1 MKIKRNPIA
10 FAIKRALYTG
20 LFASLAMG
28 SVVLAEEDET
38 EKLESMVV
46 TGTNIK
52 GVDLE
57 NAHPV
62 TVIDRQELL
71 ATGVSDVGDILQR
84 LPAFTG
90 SPVGTRTNNG
100 GSGAVTVDLRGIGA
114 GRTLVLINGKRTV
127 DGGDFQTIPAAMISR
142 VEILKEGASAIYGAD
157 AVAGVINII
166 TRDDFDGIEIETQYS
181 DSIDTKNASNKQA
194 SFIFGEKSERGNFT
208 VGMQYEEQEATT
220 QGDTPYAFLQN
231 SYFVLDADAFA
242 AGGFDPTSDYM
253 VAVGSSR
260 IPCGNFNLASGGP
273 SLTVNGNSPATGD
286 CGAPGRPLTPADFR
300 PYEGNIFAAQND
312 TYNYAPVNFLQ
323 TPYKKTNIFYSG
335 NLAYND
341 NVTLYSSFRYN
352 HRTSKQRLAP
362 VPYDTR
368 PGGDPGYLLA
378 DGSNGISADNVYN
391 PFGEDIVRVRR
402 RMIEGDREF
411 TQDVTQYQAVFGAG
425 GIIPDTTWSWDAS
438 YNFGFRQ
445 RVDESFGQFTG
456 SRLSNALGPSFYDA
470 NGVAV
475 CGTPGNVIAGCVP
488 LNLFGGTGTVT
499 PEMLNYISA
508 TLVDHFESQLDV
520 LNVNFTGLLFD
531 MPAGPVGAAVGATY
545 RDQGAKSSPDSAKVN
560 DLVTGN
566 TGAGVEGSYDVSS
579 LYGELSLPLLGR
591 ESAAGS
597 LDMNAGFRYDNYS
610 TVGSNTTFQANLVWR
625 PVDSL
630 LLRATFAE
638 VFREPGVGVLFGGQA
653 DSFPQAQDPCN
664 NANFGNLT
672 AAQQSICVAQ
682 GVPQGGWQQDDTQ
695 LKATV
700 GGNPNIQPE
709 QGETM
714 TVGLAWSPEFLDG
727 FTATLDWW
735 SVDLD
740 DGFNTLAVEN
750 VIENC
755 LNSGSANSSQCANV
769 IRAPGGDIVTVLAFV
784 QNAATIKVEGID
796 AEFKYA
802 ISTDFGQFSSSLLWT
817 HLIRRET
824 TDFAGAD
831 VNEFEGTFDI
841 NSSSAFNQD
850 QGRLNLGWTYEKWS
864 ASYHIDYY
872 SAVDA
877 EYSFV
882 GGIQRVAAQVYNDVT
897 VSYAVPWYESTI
909 TAGITNLFDKA
920 PPYIDAG
927 FNGSTDPTTYRMFG
941 RSFFLRWKTR
951 F

>member
-1 MKIKRNPIA
+1 MKIKRNPITYA
-10 FAIKRALYTG
+10 VRKALYVSV
-20 LFASLAMG
+20 FAS
-28 SVVLAEEDET
+28 VLTTGMAFSQDNDTEELD
-38 EKLESMVV
+38 SMVV

-62 TVIDRQELL
+62 TVISREELL

-90 SPVGTRTNNG
+90 SPIGTRTNNG
-100 GSGAVTVDLRGIGA
+100 GNGAVTVDLRGIGA

-127 DGGDFQTIPAAMISR
+127 DGGDFQTIPAVLIAR

-157 AVAGVINII
+157 AVAGVVNII
-166 TRDDFDGIEIETQYS
+166 TRDDFDGAEFEVQYS
-181 DSIDTKNASNKQA
+181 DSFDTKNASNKQA
-194 SFIFGEKSERGNFT
+194 SFLFGQTSDRGSFN
-208 VGMQYEEQEATT
+208 VGMQYEQQKPTT
-220 QGDTPYAFLQN
+220 QSDTPYDFLQN
-231 SYFVLDADAFA
+231 SYFVVDADAFA
-242 AGGFDPTSDYM
+242 EGGFNPTADYLIPL
-253 VAVGSSR
+253 GSSR

-273 SLTVNGNSPATGD
+273 SLTIDGANPGAGD
-286 CGAPGRPLTPADFR
+286 CGAPGRSLTPADFR
-300 PYEGNIFAAQND
+300 PYIGSPFDPNND
-312 TYNYAPVNFLQ
+312 SYNYAPVNFIQ
-323 TPYKKTNIFYSG
+323 TPYDKTNIFFNG
-335 NLAYND
+335 KFA
-341 NVTLYSSFRYN
+341 VTDKVNLYSSFRYN

-368 PGGDPGYLLA
+368 PGGDPGYVLA

-402 RMIEGDREF
+402 RMIEGNREF
-411 TQDVTQYQAVFGAG
+411 TQDVNQYQAVFGANG
-425 GIIPDTTWSWDAS
+425 SFENTTWTWDAS

-445 RVDESFGQFTG
+445 TVGEDFGQFTG

-475 CGTPGNVIAGCVP
+475 CGTPDNIIAGCVP

-499 PEMLNYISA
+499 QEMLNYISA

-520 LNVNFTGLLFD
+520 LNFNVSGLLFD
-531 MPAGPVGAAVGATY
+531 LPAGPVGSAFGIEY

-566 TGAGVEGSYDVSS
+566 TGSGVEGSYDVTS
-579 LYGELSLPLLGR
+579 LFAELSLPILDH
-591 ESAAGS
+591 SSVGS
-597 LDMNAGFRYDNYS
+597 LDANIGFRYDDYS
-610 TVGSNTTFQANLVWR
+610 TVGSNTTFQANILWR
-625 PVDSL
+625 PTDSL
-630 LLRATFAE
+630 LLRATYAD
-638 VFREPGVGVLFGGQA
+638 VFREPGVGTLFGGQS

-664 NANFGNLT
+664 TANFGDLT
-672 AAQQSICVAQ
+672 TEQQNICVAQ

-709 QGETM
+709 QGNTM
-714 TVGLAWSPEFLDG
+714 TVGVAWSPEFLDG

-735 SVDLD
+735 KVDLD

-750 VIENC
+750 VITNC
-755 LNSGSANSSQCANV
+755 LNSGSVNSSQCANV

-784 QNAATIKVEGID
+784 QNAATIKVEGVD

-802 ISTDFGQFSSSLLWT
+802 FSTDYGQFSTSLLWT
-817 HLIRRET
+817 HLINRET
-824 TDFAGAD
+824 TDFAGAE
-831 VNEFEGTFDI
+831 VQNFEGTFDI
-841 NSSSAFNQD
+841 NTSSAFNQD
-850 QGRLNLGWTYEKWS
+850 QGRLNLNWSQGNWS

-872 SAVDA
+872 SGVDA
-877 EYSFV
+877 EYNFV
-882 GGIQRVAAQVYNDVT
+882 DGIQKVPAQVYNDIT
-897 VSYAVPWYESTI
+897 ASYAVPWYESTL

-941 RSFFLRWKTR
+941 RSFFVRWKTR

>member
-1 MKIKRNPIA
+1 MKFKRNPICC
-10 FAIKRALYTG
+10 AIKIALY
-20 LFASLAMG
+20 S
-28 SVVLAEEDET
+28 SVLASAMLSNVSIAQDDNEV
-38 EKLESMVV
+38 LEAMVV
-46 TGTNIK
+46 TGSNIR

-57 NAHPV
+57 KAHPV
-62 TVIDRQELL
+62 TIIDREELL
-71 ATGVSDVGDILQR
+71 ATGVTDVGDILQR

-90 SPVGTRTNNG
+90 SPIGTRTNNG
-100 GSGAVTVDLRGIGA
+100 GNGAVTVDLRGIGA

-127 DGGDFQTIPAAMISR
+127 DGGDFQTIPAVMISR

-157 AVAGVINII
+157 AVAGVVNII
-166 TRDDFDGIEIETQYS
+166 TRDDFDGAEFEVQYS
-181 DSIDTKNASNKQA
+181 DSFDTNNADNKQA
-194 SFIFGEKSERGNFT
+194 SFIFGDSSDTGNF
-208 VGMQYEEQEATT
+208 VFGIQYEEQQATT
-220 QGDTPYAFLQN
+220 QGDTPYEFLQN
-231 SYFVLDADAFA
+231 SYFVLDADDFA
-242 AGGFDPTSDYM
+242 AGGFNPSADYM

-286 CGAPGRPLTPADFR
+286 CGTPGRLLTPADFR
-300 PYEGNIFAAQND
+300 PYEGDIFAAQND

-323 TPYKKTNIFYSG
+323 TPYKKTNMFFNG
-335 NLAYND
+335 KHTLND
-341 NVTLYSSFRYN
+341 NINLYGSFRYN

-368 PGGDPGYLLA
+368 PGGDPGFLLD
-378 DGSNGISADNVYN
+378 DGSNGISANNVYN

-411 TQDVTQYQAVFGAG
+411 SQDVSQYQAVLGANG
-425 GIIPDTTWSWDAS
+425 DFEGTSWSWDAS

-456 SRLSNALGPSFYDA
+456 SRLANALGPSFFNGD
-470 NGVAV
+470 GVAV
-475 CGTPGNVIAGCVP
+475 CGTPDNIIAGCVP

-499 PEMLNYISA
+499 PEMLSYISA
-508 TLVDHFESQLDV
+508 TLVDHFETQLDV
-520 LNVNFTGLLFD
+520 FNVNFSGLLFD
-531 MPAGPVGAAVGATY
+531 LPAGPVGAAFGAEY

-566 TGAGVEGSYDVSS
+566 TGAGVEGSYDVTS
-579 LYGELSLPLLGR
+579 LFGELSLPLFAR
-591 ESAAGS
+591 DSAVGS
-597 LDMNAGFRYDNYS
+597 LDLNTGFRYDDYS
-610 TVGSNTTFQANLVWR
+610 TVGSNTTFQANMVWR
-625 PVDSL
+625 PIDSL

-638 VFREPGVGVLFGGQA
+638 VFREPGVGTLFGGQS

-664 NANFGNLT
+664 TANFGDLNSD
-672 AAQQSICVAQ
+672 QQAICVAQ

-709 QGETM
+709 QGDTM
-714 TVGLAWSPEFLDG
+714 TVGVAWSPEFIDG
-727 FTATLDWW
+727 FTATFDWW
-735 SVDLD
+735 SVELE

-755 LNSGSANSSQCANV
+755 LNSGSASSSQCSNV
-769 IRAPGGDIVTVLAFV
+769 IRAPGGDIITVLAFV
-784 QNAATIKVEGID
+784 QNAAAIEVEGID
-796 AEFKYA
+796 AEFKYVF
-802 ISTDFGQFSSSLLWT
+802 STDYGQFTSSLLWT
-817 HLIRRET
+817 HLIKRET
-824 TDFAGAD
+824 TDFAGAP
-831 VNEFEGTFDI
+831 VAEFEGTFDI
-841 NSSSAFNQD
+841 NTSSAFNQD
-850 QGRLNLGWTYEKWS
+850 QGRLNLGWSQGNWS

-872 SAVDA
+872 SGVDA

-882 GGIQRVAAQVYNDVT
+882 GGIQHVPSQVYSDFT
-897 VSYAVPWYESTI
+897 ASYAVPWYESTV
-909 TAGITNLFDKA
+909 TVGVTNIFDKA

-941 RSFFLRWKTR
+941 RSFFLKWKTR

>member
-1 MKIKRNPIA
+1 MKIKQNLINTSIKEA
-10 FAIKRALYTG
+10 MCVGLLVSMALSNIVFAQESGT
-20 LFASLAMG
+20 
-28 SVVLAEEDET
+28 EELD
-38 EKLESMVV
+38 SMVV
-46 TGTNIK
+46 TGSNIK

-62 TVIDRQELL
+62 TVIEREELL
-71 ATGVSDVGDILQR
+71 ATGVTDVGDILQR

-90 SPVGTRTNNG
+90 SPIGTRTNNG
-100 GSGAVTVDLRGIGA
+100 GNGSVTVDLRGIGA

-127 DGGDFQTIPAAMISR
+127 DGGDFQTIPAVLIEKI
-142 VEILKEGASAIYGAD
+142 EILKEGASAIYGAD
-157 AVAGVINII
+157 AVAGVVNII
-166 TRDDFDGIEIETQYS
+166 TRDDFDGAEFEIQYS
-181 DSIDTKNASNKQA
+181 DSFDTKNASNKQA
-194 SFIFGEKSERGNFT
+194 SVIFGEDSDSGNFT
-208 VGMQYEEQEATT
+208 IGMQYEEQDATT
-220 QGDTPYAFLQN
+220 QGDTPYEFLQN

-242 AGGFDPTSDYM
+242 SGGFNPNADYM

-273 SLTVNGNSPATGD
+273 SLTVGGSSPATGD
-286 CGAPGRPLTPADFR
+286 CGTPGRLLTPEDFR
-300 PYEGNIFAAQND
+300 PYEGDIFAAEND
-312 TYNYAPVNFLQ
+312 TYNYAPVNFIQ
-323 TPYKKTNIFYSG
+323 TPYKKTNIFFNGKY
-335 NLAYND
+335 NFND
-341 NVTLYSSFRYN
+341 NVQLYGSFRYN

-368 PGGDPGYLLA
+368 PGGDPGYILT
-378 DGSNGISADNVYN
+378 DGRNGISEDNVYN

-402 RMIEGDREF
+402 RMVEGDREF
-411 TQDVTQYQAVFGAG
+411 TQDVNQYQAIFGAKG
-425 GIIPDTTWSWDAS
+425 EIQDSSWTWDAS

-445 RVDESFGQFTG
+445 RVDENFGQFTG
-456 SRLSNALGPSFYDA
+456 SRLANALGPSFFDV
-470 NGVAV
+470 NGVAT
-475 CGTPGNVIAGCVP
+475 CGTPDSVIAGCVP

-499 PEMLNYISA
+499 QEMLDYISA
-508 TLVDHFESQLDV
+508 TLVDHFESQLD
-520 LNVNFTGLLFD
+520 LFNVGFNGLLFD
-531 MPAGPVGAAVGATY
+531 MPAGPVGAAFGFEY

-579 LYGELSLPLLGR
+579 LFTEFSIPLFDR
-591 ESAAGS
+591 DSSVGS
-597 LDMNAGFRYDNYS
+597 LDLNTGFRYDNYS

-625 PVDSL
+625 PTDSL

-638 VFREPGVGVLFGGQA
+638 VFREPGVGTLFGGQS

-664 NANFGNLT
+664 TANFGNLNSE
-672 AAQQSICVAQ
+672 QQSICVAQ

-700 GGNPNIQPE
+700 GGNPNIKPE

-714 TVGLAWSPEFLDG
+714 TIGVAWSPEFLDG
-727 FTATLDWW
+727 FTATIDWW
-735 SVDLD
+735 NVNLD
-740 DGFNTLAVEN
+740 NGFNTLAVEN

-755 LNSGSANSSQCANV
+755 LNSGSVNSSQCANV

-784 QNAATIKVEGID
+784 QNASTIKVEGVD

-802 ISTDFGQFSSSLLWT
+802 FSSDYGQFNSSLLWT
-817 HLIRRET
+817 HLIKRET
-824 TDFAGAD
+824 TNFAGAPTD
-831 VNEFEGTFDI
+831 EFEGTFDI
-841 NSSSAFNQD
+841 NNSSAFNKD
-850 QGRLNLGWTYEKWS
+850 QGRLNLGWSKGNLS

-872 SAVDA
+872 SAIEA
-877 EYSFV
+877 EFNFV
-882 GGIQRVAAQVYNDVT
+882 GGIQRVPAQVYNDLT
-897 VSYAVPWYESTI
+897 ISYAIPWYESTI

-941 RSFFLRWKTR
+941 RSFFVRWKTR